1 MVKLSVDQTIQA
13 ELNGNWLQATVVQV
27 DYSLVLLRFPSG
39 NVEWLYRG
47 SKRLAPISVIHYI
60 FFLHQETLFAL
71 FN

>member
-39 NVEWLYRG
+39 NVEWIYRG
-47 SKRLAPISVIHYI
+47 SKRLGPLSNKPVRYAGE
-60 FFLHQETLFAL
+60 FLMLY
-71 FN
+71 